1 MRTGGGTYPARM
13 PRGTAGG
20 CASRRCHPAHPLSAI
35 DGTHGSKGS
44 LLCVCDG
51 RVLSGP
57 VSDIG
62 GRVARMP
69 TRDEPRLTLRLGFAL
84 DGRLD
89 GAAEGVGV
97 KKGTLARRA
106 IELGLEGAVEE
117 ARVARVERELLV
129 AQRAA
134 RRAVNAGL
142 VRVDGV
148 VVRDPMTLVPA
159 GARVEVES

>member
-1 MRTGGGTYPARM
+1 
-13 PRGTAGG
+13 
-20 CASRRCHPAHPLSAI
+20 
-35 DGTHGSKGS
+35 
-44 LLCVCDG
+44 
-51 RVLSGP
+51 
-57 VSDIG
+57 
-62 GRVARMP
+62 MP

-134 RRAVNAGL
+134 RRGARVDGSPAARGGRRGAAGGGDGNGDAAGRSPGRAAKLSPPPAALRLDGIVAERAGGMLEARRAVNAGL

-159 GARVEVES
+159 GARVVVES